1 MGRYDYLLNQPKT
14 QPPSEKQQGSQ
25 SSQPR
30 QQTSKHVPKQS
41 TSQSTNKST
50 TQSTNRQ
57 TNQSLVNQLVKSTG
71 KVVDRSKAFYITE
84 RLDKRL
90 DEAVRYF
97 QERHGIRK
105 VDRSIIVNA
114 MLDNDGQWS
123 DDALDKLVSRVIK
136 QLTSRLTG

>member
-14 QPPSEKQQGSQ
+14 QPPAEKQQGSQ
-25 SSQPR
+25 SSQP
-30 QQTSKHVPKQS
+30 QQPTNQHMPKQS
-41 TSQSTNKST
+41 TSQSTN
-50 TQSTNRQ
+50 QSANRQ
-57 TNQSLVNQLVKSTG
+57 TNQSTGQPTG
-71 KVVDRSKAFYITE
+71 KVVDRPKAFYITE

-114 MLDNDGQWS
+114 LLDNDGQWS
-123 DDALDKLVSRVIK
+123 DEALDRLVSRVIK

>member
-14 QPPSEKQQGSQ
+14 QPPAEKQQGSQ
-25 SSQPR
+25 ASQPQ
-30 QQTSKHVPKQS
+30 QQTNKHVPKQS
-41 TSQSTNKST
+41 TGQSTKKSA
-50 TQSTNRQ
+50 TQLTNRQ
-57 TNQSLVNQLVKSTG
+57 TNQSTSQPTG
-71 KVVDRSKAFYITE
+71 KVVDRPKAFYITE
-84 RLDKRL
+84 WLDRRL